1 MIEISSN
8 FKGLYDLE
16 VLTLMEMLV
25 IAHELLI
32 LKNIWKQQERNFIA
46 FDEQD
51 ASISDTRKIVIENK
65 NDKAFI

>member
-51 ASISDTRKIVIENK
+51 ASTSDTRKIVIENK